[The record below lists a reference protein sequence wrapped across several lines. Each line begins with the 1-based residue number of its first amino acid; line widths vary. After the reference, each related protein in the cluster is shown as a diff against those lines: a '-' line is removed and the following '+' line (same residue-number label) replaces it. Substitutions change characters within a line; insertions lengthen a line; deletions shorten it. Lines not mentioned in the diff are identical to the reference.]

1 MKKIITAIIVFNI
14 SFISLYANGI
24 PLSTQSDTNTYSWIK
39 GRQIISVNLNPGYA
53 GMFPPLLNTIF
64 DNYQT
69 FTGLVGFDLGQIN
82 DYLSAI
88 EAKGSF
94 WYVPNVSYTLML
106 HPRIGIEIGFGVQSM
121 SFQLGVP
128 KDKAADL
135 AMNFLPAGTIPD
147 VSVPDI
153 PDVGIP
159 GVDIPDVD
167 IPGSD
172 EVVDNIVNTILGS
185 DTYLKASLIYFPAS
199 IGIKFFAGKKRQI
212 INTLRFGVE
221 TFMYDI
227 ETENGITGLKTKRH
241 TIDTTM
247 YFSYELGWTIEL
259 FPTREWPVKPYI
271 DISILEIGYYVRS
284 GIPGLYADIRE
295 GIGFFGSGLVDI
307 NAMIP
312 TWESFPKWF
321 NYVSSIKFS
330 LFPRIG
336 FSLRF

>member
-39 GRQIISVNLNPGYA
+39 GRQIVSVNLNPGYA

-64 DNYQT
+64 NNYQT
-69 FTGLVGFDLGQIN
+69 FTGLVGFDLGDIN

-106 HPRIGIEIGFGVQSM
+106 HPRIGVEIGFGVQSM
-121 SFQLGVP
+121 SFQLGIP

-135 AMNFLPAGTIPD
+135 AINFIPEGT
-147 VSVPDI
+147 I

-159 GVDIPDVD
+159 NTDDITDD
-167 IPGSD
+167 
-172 EVVDNIVNTILGS
+172 IVNTIVGS

-312 TWESFPKWF
+312 TWDSFPKWS
-321 NYVSSIKFS
+321 NYVSAIKFS

>member
-24 PLSTQSDTNTYSWIK
+24 ALSTQSDTNTYSWIK
-39 GRQIISVNLNPGYA
+39 GRQIVSVNLNPGYA

-69 FTGLVGFDLGQIN
+69 FTGLVGFDLGDIN

-135 AMNFLPAGTIPD
+135 AINFIPEGT
-147 VSVPDI
+147 I

-159 GVDIPDVD
+159 NTDDITDD
-167 IPGSD
+167 
-172 EVVDNIVNTILGS
+172 IVNTIVGS

>member
-64 DNYQT
+64 NNYQT
-69 FTGLVGFDLGQIN
+69 FTGLVGFDLGDIN

-106 HPRIGIEIGFGVQSM
+106 HPRIGVEIGFGVQSM
-121 SFQLGVP
+121 SFQLGIP

-135 AMNFLPAGTIPD
+135 AINFIPEGT
-147 VSVPDI
+147 I

-159 GVDIPDVD
+159 NTDDITDD
-167 IPGSD
+167 
-172 EVVDNIVNTILGS
+172 IVNTIVGS

-227 ETENGITGLKTKRH
+227 ETENGISGLHTKRH

-312 TWESFPKWF
+312 TWDSFPKWS
-321 NYVSSIKFS
+321 NYVSAIKFS

>member
-39 GRQIISVNLNPGYA
+39 GRQIVSVNLNPGYA

-69 FTGLVGFDLGQIN
+69 FTGLVGFDLGDIN

-106 HPRIGIEIGFGVQSM
+106 HPRIGVEIGFGVQSM
-121 SFQLGVP
+121 SFQLGIP

-135 AMNFLPAGTIPD
+135 AINFIPEGT
-147 VSVPDI
+147 I

-159 GVDIPDVD
+159 NTDDITDD
-167 IPGSD
+167 
-172 EVVDNIVNTILGS
+172 IVNTIVGS

-307 NAMIP
+307 SSVIP

>member
-24 PLSTQSDTNTYSWIK
+24 ALSTQSDTNTYSWIK
-39 GRQIISVNLNPGYA
+39 GRQIVSVNLNPGYA

-69 FTGLVGFDLGQIN
+69 FTGLVGFDLGDIN

-106 HPRIGIEIGFGVQSM
+106 HPRIGVEIGFGVQSM
-121 SFQLGVP
+121 SFQLGIP

-135 AMNFLPAGTIPD
+135 AINFIPEGT
-147 VSVPDI
+147 I

-159 GVDIPDVD
+159 NTDDITDD
-167 IPGSD
+167 
-172 EVVDNIVNTILGS
+172 IVNTIVGS

>member
-135 AMNFLPAGTIPD
+135 AINFIPEGT
-147 VSVPDI
+147 I

-159 GVDIPDVD
+159 NTDDITDD
-167 IPGSD
+167 
-172 EVVDNIVNTILGS
+172 IVNTIVGS
-185 DTYLKASLIYFPAS
+185 DTYLKASLIYFPAT

-284 GIPGLYADIRE
+284 GIPGLYADIHE

>member
-135 AMNFLPAGTIPD
+135 AINFIPEGT
-147 VSVPDI
+147 I

-159 GVDIPDVD
+159 NTDDITDD
-167 IPGSD
+167 
-172 EVVDNIVNTILGS
+172 IVNTIVGS
-185 DTYLKASLIYFPAS
+185 DTYLKASLIYFPAT

>member
-64 DNYQT
+64 NNYQT
-69 FTGLVGFDLGQIN
+69 FTGLVGFDLGDIN

-135 AMNFLPAGTIPD
+135 AINFIPEGT
-147 VSVPDI
+147 I

-159 GVDIPDVD
+159 NTDDITDD
-167 IPGSD
+167 
-172 EVVDNIVNTILGS
+172 IVNTILGS
-185 DTYLKASLIYFPAS
+185 DTYLKASLIYLPAT
-199 IGIKFFAGKKRQI
+199 IGIKFFAGKKKQL

-284 GIPGLYADIRE
+284 GIPGLYSDIHE

-307 NAMIP
+307 NSIIP
-312 TWESFPKWF
+312 TWESFPRLI
-321 NYVSSIKFS
+321 NYVSAIKFS

>member
-64 DNYQT
+64 NNYQT
-69 FTGLVGFDLGQIN
+69 FTGLVGFDLGDIN

-106 HPRIGIEIGFGVQSM
+106 HPRIGVEIGFGVQSM
-121 SFQLGVP
+121 SFQLGIP

-135 AMNFLPAGTIPD
+135 AINFIPEGT
-147 VSVPDI
+147 I

-159 GVDIPDVD
+159 NTDDITDD
-167 IPGSD
+167 
-172 EVVDNIVNTILGS
+172 IVNTIVGS

-284 GIPGLYADIRE
+284 GIPGLYADIHE

-312 TWESFPKWF
+312 TWDSFPKWS
-321 NYVSSIKFS
+321 NYVSAIKFS

>member
-24 PLSTQSDTNTYSWIK
+24 ALSTQSDTNTYSWIK

-64 DNYQT
+64 NNYQT
-69 FTGLVGFDLGQIN
+69 FTGLVGFDLGDIN

-135 AMNFLPAGTIPD
+135 AINFIPEGT
-147 VSVPDI
+147 I

-159 GVDIPDVD
+159 NTDDITDD
-167 IPGSD
+167 
-172 EVVDNIVNTILGS
+172 IVNTIVGS
-185 DTYLKASLIYFPAS
+185 DTYLKASLIYFPAT

-284 GIPGLYADIRE
+284 GIPGLYADIHE

>member
-106 HPRIGIEIGFGVQSM
+106 HPRIGVEIGFGVQSM
-121 SFQLGVP
+121 SFQLGIP

-135 AMNFLPAGTIPD
+135 AINFIPEGT
-147 VSVPDI
+147 I

-159 GVDIPDVD
+159 NTDDITDD
-167 IPGSD
+167 
-172 EVVDNIVNTILGS
+172 IVNTIVGS

-307 NAMIP
+307 NAIIP
-312 TWESFPKWF
+312 TWDSFPKWS
-321 NYVSSIKFS
+321 NYVSAIKFS

>member
-106 HPRIGIEIGFGVQSM
+106 HPHIGIEIGFGVQSM

-135 AMNFLPAGTIPD
+135 AINFIPEGT
-147 VSVPDI
+147 I

-159 GVDIPDVD
+159 NTDDITDD
-167 IPGSD
+167 
-172 EVVDNIVNTILGS
+172 IVNTIVGS
-185 DTYLKASLIYFPAS
+185 DTYLKASLIYFPAT

-284 GIPGLYADIRE
+284 GIPGLYADIHE

>member
-39 GRQIISVNLNPGYA
+39 GRQIVSVNLNPGYA

-69 FTGLVGFDLGQIN
+69 FTGLVGFDLGDIN

-106 HPRIGIEIGFGVQSM
+106 HPRIGVEIGFGVQSM
-121 SFQLGVP
+121 SFQLGIP

-135 AMNFLPAGTIPD
+135 AINFIPEGT
-147 VSVPDI
+147 I

-159 GVDIPDVD
+159 NTDDITDD
-167 IPGSD
+167 
-172 EVVDNIVNTILGS
+172 IVNTIVGS

-259 FPTREWPVKPYI
+259 FPNKEWPVKPYI

-284 GIPGLYADIRE
+284 GIPGLYADIHE

-312 TWESFPKWF
+312 TWDSFPKWS
-321 NYVSSIKFS
+321 NYVSAIKFS

>member
-24 PLSTQSDTNTYSWIK
+24 ALSTQSDTNTYSWIK

-64 DNYQT
+64 NNYQT
-69 FTGLVGFDLGQIN
+69 FTGLVGFDLGNIN

-106 HPRIGIEIGFGVQSM
+106 HPRIGVEIGFGVQSM
-121 SFQLGVP
+121 SFQLGIP

-135 AMNFLPAGTIPD
+135 AINFIPEGT
-147 VSVPDI
+147 I

-159 GVDIPDVD
+159 NTDDITDD
-167 IPGSD
+167 
-172 EVVDNIVNTILGS
+172 IVNTIVGS

-307 NAMIP
+307 NAIIP
-312 TWESFPKWF
+312 TWDSFPKWS
-321 NYVSSIKFS
+321 NYVSAIKFS

>member
-1 MKKIITAIIVFNI
+1 
-14 SFISLYANGI
+14 
-24 PLSTQSDTNTYSWIK
+24 
-39 GRQIISVNLNPGYA
+39 
-53 GMFPPLLNTIF
+53 
-64 DNYQT
+64 
-69 FTGLVGFDLGQIN
+69 
-82 DYLSAI
+82 
-88 EAKGSF
+88 
-94 WYVPNVSYTLML
+94 ML
-106 HPRIGIEIGFGVQSM
+106 HPRIGVEIGFGVQSM
-121 SFQLGVP
+121 SFQLGIP

-135 AMNFLPAGTIPD
+135 AINFIPEGT
-147 VSVPDI
+147 I

-159 GVDIPDVD
+159 NTDDITDD
-167 IPGSD
+167 
-172 EVVDNIVNTILGS
+172 IVNTIVGS

-227 ETENGITGLKTKRH
+227 ETENGISGLHTKRH

-259 FPTREWPVKPYI
+259 FPNKEWPVKPYI

-312 TWESFPKWF
+312 TWDSFPKWS
-321 NYVSSIKFS
+321 NYVSAIKFS

>member
-24 PLSTQSDTNTYSWIK
+24 ALSTQSDTNTYSWIK

-69 FTGLVGFDLGQIN
+69 FTGLVGFDLGDIN

-106 HPRIGIEIGFGVQSM
+106 HPRIGVEIGFGVQSM
-121 SFQLGVP
+121 SFQLGIP

-135 AMNFLPAGTIPD
+135 AINFIPEGT
-147 VSVPDI
+147 I

-159 GVDIPDVD
+159 NTDDITDD
-167 IPGSD
+167 
-172 EVVDNIVNTILGS
+172 IVNTIVGS

-312 TWESFPKWF
+312 TWDSFPKWS
-321 NYVSSIKFS
+321 NYVSAIKFS